1 MENLIMDEVSQF
13 TAYLRQFADA
23 QPVDMANRFN
33 LPILNALWRVTVG
46 ERFDYDD
53 PQLNDLIQRLGDLIR
68 RSHGPAAL
76 LMLTQPWIFR
86 LFPAFL
92 GRSETLRLHK
102 DLGQLME
109 AKIEEHL
116 QTIDYSAE
124 PRDLV
129 DKTLIEIQK
138 TTDEG
143 SSFYGA
149 KGRVNLAST
158 LVDLFQAG

>member
-53 PQLNDLIQRLGDLIR
+53 PQLKDLIQRLGDLIR

-92 GRSETLRLHK
+92 VAAKRSDCTRI
-102 DLGQLME
+102 LG
-109 AKIEEHL
+109 
-116 QTIDYSAE
+116 S
-124 PRDLV
+124 
-129 DKTLIEIQK
+129 
-138 TTDEG
+138 
-143 SSFYGA
+143 
-149 KGRVNLAST
+149 
-158 LVDLFQAG
+158 

>member
-86 LFPAFL
+86 LFPP
-92 GRSETLRLHK
+92 
-102 DLGQLME
+102 
-109 AKIEEHL
+109 
-116 QTIDYSAE
+116 DYSAE